1 MKRKFLERR
10 TCFLMGTCGALCY
23 FAAGALLLAGAGLL
37 SYLLLAGFA
46 LEGGMLLFLALAE
59 KGGDGLPKRK
69 RLMLIF
75 FSLLA
80 SIILP
85 AAVAPLFAALI
96 MPAAAH
102 LYMDK
107 KKDAPLWLCLLA
119 AEAAYAAFCVAAV
132 LRGENGLPPVVMGL
146 ALLFV
151 GAARAWMMLMLYKRA
166 GKA

>member
-10 TCFLMGTCGALCY
+10 TCFLMGMCGALCY
-23 FAAGALLLAGAGLL
+23 FAAGAFLLADVGPL

-59 KGGDGLPKRK
+59 KGGAGLARRK
-69 RLMLIF
+69 RLMLMF

-85 AAVAPLFAALI
+85 AVVAPLFAAVV
-96 MPAAAH
+96 MPAVAY

-107 KKDAPLWLCLLA
+107 KKDAPLWFCLLA
-119 AEAAYAAFCVAAV
+119 AEAVYAALCIVAA
-132 LRGENGLPPVVMGL
+132 LRGEGLPSVAMGL

-151 GAARAWMMLMLYKRA
+151 GAARAWMMFTLYK
-166 GKA
+166 KAENA